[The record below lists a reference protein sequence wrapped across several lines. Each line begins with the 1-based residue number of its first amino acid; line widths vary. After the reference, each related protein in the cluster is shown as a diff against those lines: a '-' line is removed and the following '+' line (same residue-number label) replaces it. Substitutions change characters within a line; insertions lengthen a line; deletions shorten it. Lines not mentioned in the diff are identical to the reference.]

1 MRILVA
7 TGALALL
14 LFLAPAGA
22 SNGYAGPIRPRY
34 DARAYASFLAGY
46 LDSREG
52 NLDSALGS
60 YRKAL
65 KYSGNEPYILFEIAN
80 VLVKKGR
87 LPEARAELEKALA
100 ADERHTRSRYLLA
113 GILAASGE
121 REKALAEYGR
131 VLKEDPENDDAYL
144 HMATLHAERG
154 ELSQSEEVL
163 GRLIARD
170 PDSHL
175 AYYYRGRILA
185 AGKKFDEALADYD
198 KALAVAPGFDAA
210 LLESGVVL

>member
-1 MRILVA
+1 MRTIIA

-22 SNGYAGPIRPRY
+22 SNGVAGPIPPGP
-34 DARAYASFLAGY
+34 DARAYANFLAGY

-52 NLDSALGS
+52 NLDGALGS
-60 YRKAL
+60 YKKAL
-65 KYSGNEPYILFEIAN
+65 KYAGDEPDILYEIAN

-100 ADERHTRSRYLLA
+100 LDEGHTRSRYLLA

-131 VLKEDPENDDAYL
+131 RMRKFGSLLPED
-144 HMATLHAERG
+144 
-154 ELSQSEEVL
+154 
-163 GRLIARD
+163 I
-170 PDSHL
+170 
-175 AYYYRGRILA
+175 
-185 AGKKFDEALADYD
+185 EALR
-198 KALAVAPGFDAA
+198 AP
-210 LLESGVVL
+210 